1 MLYSK
6 ALRIAPPPGTTYVA
20 TSGRV
25 FKGRFYSFLN
35 FLGLVSKKRCYL
47 GKVYGFTL
55 AEVLVTLGIIGVVA
69 ALTIPAVI
77 TNYQKQETLSR
88 LKKAYSIVQQAIKL
102 SEVENESVA
111 NWDNNLNGH
120 AFFEKYIKKYV
131 QYTQEITPAE
141 LWSMAPR
148 KLLNGSNY
156 GGTTYAA
163 GSGTATNFILSDGSM
178 ITLNFVTTDGIWV
191 GIDTNGIKKPNQM
204 GKDTFLFLF
213 SPKHGLQPLGGDGTP
228 DAWSYRTYSR
238 ENIMGSGSN
247 RCSKTGTGYWCS
259 ALIMNDQWEIAKD
272 YPW

>member
-1 MLYSK
+1 MLDNQ
-6 ALRIAPPPGTTYVA
+6 R
-20 TSGRV
+20 
-25 FKGRFYSFLN
+25 RF
-35 FLGLVSKKRCYL
+35 
-47 GKVYGFTL
+47 GFTL

-88 LKKAYSIVQQAIKL
+88 LKKAYSIVQQTIKL

-156 GGTTYAA
+156 VGTTYA
-163 GSGTATNFILSDGSM
+163 SDSSTATNFILSDGSM
-178 ITLNFVTTDGIWV
+178 ITLNLVTTDIWV

-213 SPKHGLQPLGGDGTP
+213 STKHGLQPLGGDGTP
-228 DAWSYRTYSR
+228 DAWSYGTYSR
-238 ENIMGSGSN
+238 ENIMGSVSGSN

>member
-1 MLYSK
+1 M
-6 ALRIAPPPGTTYVA
+6 PPPENSLGDFNSGTYNWNFA
-20 TSGRV
+20 
-25 FKGRFYSFLN
+25 RFTN
-35 FLGLVSKKRCYL
+35 
-47 GKVYGFTL
+47 GFTL
-55 AEVLVTLGIIGVVA
+55 AEVLITLGVIGVVA

-102 SEVENESVA
+102 SEVENESVT

-120 AFFEKYIKKYV
+120 DFFEKYIKKYV

-148 KLLNGSNY
+148 KFLNGSNY
-156 GGTTYAA
+156 GGTTYAS
-163 GSGTATNFILSDGSM
+163 GSTTATNFILSDGSM

-213 SPKHGLQPLGGDGTP
+213 SSKHGLQPLGGAGTP
-228 DAWSYRTYSR
+228 DTWSYGTYSR
-238 ENIMGSGSN
+238 EKIMGSGSLS
-247 RCSKTGTGYWCS
+247 CSKTGTGYWCS
-259 ALIMNDQWEIAKD
+259 ALIMNDQWNIEKD
-272 YPW
+272 YPWR